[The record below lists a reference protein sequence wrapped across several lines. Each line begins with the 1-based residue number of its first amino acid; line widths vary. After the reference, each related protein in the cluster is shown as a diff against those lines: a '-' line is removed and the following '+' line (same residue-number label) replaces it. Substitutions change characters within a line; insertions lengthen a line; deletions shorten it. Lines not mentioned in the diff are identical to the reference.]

1 MVHTLSDVI
10 KKSKRINAKENN
22 NLHPFATRFSIYFS
36 WLFINLGFSANTVT
50 FIFFIIGVI
59 SAISLLFNSLF
70 AVLISYFLFRLHI
83 IIDVSDGEVARYNN
97 TLSINGSYWDSII
110 HLILYPLIFL
120 CMCFSQYLNYDDNI
134 YLLISPIGVLVI
146 CLTLSVTN
154 NYYKSMLFNDVDL
167 NDIQN
172 KETKKY
178 PKRGYKFIFF
188 SFLSEVLSFEGL
200 YIFYIFLYLI
210 NETILILPLL
220 IIYVFFFLLKFIVKF
235 YSLSKYGF
243 YYKRN

>member
-1 MVHTLSDVI
+1 M
-10 KKSKRINAKENN
+10 
-22 NLHPFATRFSIYFS
+22 
-36 WLFINLGFSANTVT
+36 
-50 FIFFIIGVI
+50 
-59 SAISLLFNSLF
+59 
-70 AVLISYFLFRLHI
+70 LISYFLFRLHI

-154 NYYKSMLFNDVDL
+154 NYYKSMLFNNVDL
-167 NDIQN
+167 NKSQN

-178 PKRGYKFIFF
+178 PKKGYKFIFF
-188 SFLSEVLSFEGL
+188 SFLSEILSFEGL

-220 IIYVFFFLLKFIVKF
+220 VIYIFFFLLKFIVKF